1 MPLIWILIQEKHEK
15 TILFSDD
22 KSGFHFDRMRE
33 SIGRVGRGGFRK
45 RLYGWL
51 AGTFGMQIH
60 SFGDEG

>member
-1 MPLIWILIQEKHEK
+1 MRK

-33 SIGRVGRGGFRK
+33 SIGRGDVVDFGNDCTVGF
-45 RLYGWL
+45 